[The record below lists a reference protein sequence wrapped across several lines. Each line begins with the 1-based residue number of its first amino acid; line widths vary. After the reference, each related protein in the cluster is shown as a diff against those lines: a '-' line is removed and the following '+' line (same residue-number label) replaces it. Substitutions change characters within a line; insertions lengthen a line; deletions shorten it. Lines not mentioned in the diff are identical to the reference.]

1 MSAVVRAREPF
12 SYTDHHGIP
21 RIVRAGD
28 VFNATDPDVMK
39 RAHLF
44 EPVQAAVDRA
54 DKTVSEHEAPPAPTV
69 EQTTAEPGER
79 RSVTTGRG
87 RGRGRGRNADVAP
100 ETTVPPVVPETPV
113 EAGSV
118 GGDADTTAPAAD

>member
-1 MSAVVRAREPF
+1 MSVVRAREAF

-21 RIVRAGD
+21 RVVRAGD
-28 VFNATDPDVMK
+28 VLSATDPDVMK

-54 DKTVSEHEAPPAPTV
+54 DKTVSEHEAPPTPTV

-87 RGRGRGRNADVAP
+87 RGRGRGRGADSAP
-100 ETTVPPVVPETPV
+100 ETTIPPVVAETPV
-113 EAGSV
+113 EGGSV
-118 GGDADTTAPAAD
+118 GADTTASAGD